1 MFSLLLTDEG
11 KELLKSVIR
20 EVVQEIMEKTT
31 EVDSQKE
38 NFSTCIKPIED
49 QFLTRNEVSQKLKVS
64 LVTLNNWQ
72 KNEILIPFKIGK
84 RILYKLDDV
93 EKAMLR
99 QKVNSK
105 IQK

>member
-38 NFSTCIKPIED
+38 NFSTCVKPIED
-49 QFLTRNEVSQKLKVS
+49 EFLTRNEVSQKLKVS

-105 IQK
+105 N

>member
-38 NFSTCIKPIED
+38 NFSTCVKSIED
-49 QFLTRNEVSQKLKVS
+49 EFLTRKEVSQKLKVS

-72 KNEILIPFKIGK
+72 KNKILIPLKIGK
-84 RILYKLDDV
+84 RILYNPKDV
-93 EKAMLR
+93 EKAMLK
-99 QKVNSK
+99 QEVNSK
-105 IQK
+105 H

>member
-38 NFSTCIKPIED
+38 NFSTCVESIKDE
-49 QFLTRNEVSQKLKVS
+49 FLTRNEVSQKLKVS

-105 IQK
+105 I

>member
-38 NFSTCIKPIED
+38 NFSTCVKPIED
-49 QFLTRNEVSQKLKVS
+49 EFLTRKEVSQKLKVS

-72 KNEILIPFKIGK
+72 KNKILIPLKIGK
-84 RILYKLDDV
+84 RILYNAKDV
-93 EKAMLR
+93 EKAMLK
-99 QKVNSK
+99 QEVNSK
-105 IQK
+105 H

>member
-38 NFSTCIKPIED
+38 NFSTCVKPIED
-49 QFLTRNEVSQKLKVS
+49 GFLTRNEVSQKLKVS

-105 IQK
+105 I

>member
-38 NFSTCIKPIED
+38 NFSTCVKTIED
-49 QFLTRNEVSQKLKVS
+49 GFLTRNEVSQKLKVS

-105 IQK
+105 I

>member
-38 NFSTCIKPIED
+38 NFSTCVKPIED
-49 QFLTRNEVSQKLKVS
+49 KFLTRNEVSQKLKVS

-105 IQK
+105 I

>member
-11 KELLKSVIR
+11 KELLKSAIR

-38 NFSTCIKPIED
+38 NFSTCVKSIED
-49 QFLTRNEVSQKLKVS
+49 EFLTRKEVSQKLKVS

-72 KNEILIPFKIGK
+72 KNKILIPLKIGK
-84 RILYKLDDV
+84 RILYNAKDV
-93 EKAMLR
+93 EKAMLK
-99 QKVNSK
+99 QEVNSK
-105 IQK
+105 H

>member
-1 MFSLLLTDEG
+1 
-11 KELLKSVIR
+11 
-20 EVVQEIMEKTT
+20 
-31 EVDSQKE
+31 
-38 NFSTCIKPIED
+38 
-49 QFLTRNEVSQKLKVS
+49 LKVS

-105 IQK
+105 I